1 SMCTNF
7 GESFSGREQ
16 WVQTLKGHSEV
27 VGARA
32 VILSPTRELAMQ
44 TIKVTRML
52 AKFTDLRLCLIVGGH
67 SMESQFDRLS
77 SNPDVLICT
86 PGRLVHHMVEADLS
100 LQRVQYL
107 VFDEADRLF
116 EMGFSED
123 MQTILKATPP
133 SRQCLLFSATLPSQ
147 LTQFS
152 RAGLR
157 SDSTEFIRLDVEH
170 TISDTL
176 DLWFLYTTADSKP
189 AALVSLLRK
198 LQSRGNANADEST
211 AAVATGKAGKSGKKN
226 RSPKTIV

>member
-1 SMCTNF
+1 I
-7 GESFSGREQ
+7 
-16 WVQTLKGHSEV
+16 QTLKGHSEV

-123 MQTILKATPP
+123 MQSTMEFILDYGSPD
-133 SRQCLLFSATLPSQ
+133 CLLFSATLPSQ

-211 AAVATGKAGKSGKKN
+211 AVVATGKTGKSGKKN
-226 RSPKTIV
+226 RSPKTI